1 MRILRAAVLPLL
13 LLTTMSYAQQDQQA
27 APPPT
32 NQSSY
37 PADTHKMTPAE
48 KKDTPTANGQPVDLN
63 SASKQDLAALLY
75 ESLLEFKLPIKDKT
89 VLLKPNLVGLDPL
102 GRHVQ
107 QPDLARLR
115 GHQAGAGVEHGR
127 LAGAVRT
134 NDGTDLADLEVHIDR
149 VDGDQRTEAAH

>member
-63 SASKQDLAALLY
+63 SASKKDLAALPGVGPHYAQSIIDARPFKSKEDLMRKKIIPQATY
-75 ESLLEFKLPIKDKT
+75 KQIQDQVTANGPKKQSLPEGPQ
-89 VLLKPNLVGLDPL
+89 
-102 GRHVQ
+102 H
-107 QPDLARLR
+107 
-115 GHQAGAGVEHGR
+115 
-127 LAGAVRT
+127 
-134 NDGTDLADLEVHIDR
+134 
-149 VDGDQRTEAAH
+149 